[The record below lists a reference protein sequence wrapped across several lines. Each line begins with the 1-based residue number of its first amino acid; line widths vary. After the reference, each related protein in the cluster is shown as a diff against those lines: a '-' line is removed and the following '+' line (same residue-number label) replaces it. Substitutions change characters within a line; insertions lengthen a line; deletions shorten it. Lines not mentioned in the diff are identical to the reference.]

1 MFNSFVDEIPQSVDE
16 AYEHIL
22 NKSTDQTETRI
33 LLSLI
38 VAAARPLTLNEL
50 DVAFALAI
58 QENVSSHE
66 ELDLNGGKLNLRI
79 RNLCGLLIYVIDS
92 RV

>member
-1 MFNSFVDEIPQSVDE
+1 
-16 AYEHIL
+16 
-22 NKSTDQTETRI
+22 
-33 LLSLI
+33 
-38 VAAARPLTLNEL
+38 L